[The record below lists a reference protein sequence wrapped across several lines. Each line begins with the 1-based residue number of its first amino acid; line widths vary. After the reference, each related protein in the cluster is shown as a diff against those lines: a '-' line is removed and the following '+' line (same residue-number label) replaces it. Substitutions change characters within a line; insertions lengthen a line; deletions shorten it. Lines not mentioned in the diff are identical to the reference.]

1 MWDKIEQDRFQF
13 IFLYIYTL
21 CGYHRHACRYETMIY
36 IKFIRRFN
44 RIKHSHTHSNLSFLR
59 KVYSCHEIKDYV
71 YCFFLIFIFTGCLQ
85 ILELKKSITC
95 MRLNESNQWKSLQQL
110 WWQFCLR
117 MQRRWLSVTY
127 CLFPGQWMLLLH
139 PGRESCCPGGT
150 PAPNRTAEIQEKLL
164 NNCLIIQISWYNTW
178 LHEHTFQH

>member
-1 MWDKIEQDRFQF
+1 MGYHRHSVSVHFFLLCTRLLKMDSGFLSKVWGESNSLTSPFSRTITLSYFKMVEIRCCKIKLKIFDLWDKIEQDRFQF

-95 MRLNESNQWKSLQQL
+95 MRLNESNQWKSLQQ
-110 WWQFCLR
+110 
-117 MQRRWLSVTY
+117 
-127 CLFPGQWMLLLH
+127 
-139 PGRESCCPGGT
+139 
-150 PAPNRTAEIQEKLL
+150 
-164 NNCLIIQISWYNTW
+164 
-178 LHEHTFQH
+178 